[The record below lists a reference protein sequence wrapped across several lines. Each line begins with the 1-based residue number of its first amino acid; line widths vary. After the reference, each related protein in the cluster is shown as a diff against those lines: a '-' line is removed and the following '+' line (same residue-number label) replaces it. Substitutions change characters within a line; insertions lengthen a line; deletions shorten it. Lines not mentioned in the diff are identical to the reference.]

1 MSSAQQHGAG
11 GGLPYRPAST
21 GPDSRS
27 RTDKSGAPTSFGI
40 TPSQIPDHPSSTND
54 VLPRSSNGYGG
65 GRSKTYGPST
75 TTGANGSYR
84 QPDPYYQQQY
94 QHLDF
99 HDQGYYGSMTT
110 PNLPPRDMETLK
122 LTCEHGMR
130 EYLAL
135 CELSRKDTASM
146 ALDRTRYQRGVVLAD
161 LRSLQAELKNM
172 IKEAENSRWRTWMTG
187 GILATF
193 IPFLRKIFRRG
204 KDRESRLSSNDTE
217 YAFRRTKKFLKILK
231 NNVMGKGSIAS
242 VGMFVFAVL
251 YLFQSEVTIRV
262 AKTLQKRIKKLN
274 ARLESGDADVDDKDL
289 KLLQGW
295 RWRVLLW

>member
-1 MSSAQQHGAG
+1 MDDRRHPVSFAHLFCSQEE
-11 GGLPYRPAST
+11 
-21 GPDSRS
+21 DEEEEEE
-27 RTDKSGAPTSFGI
+27 KAPEADNGYLL
-40 TPSQIPDHPSSTND
+40 
-54 VLPRSSNGYGG
+54 LPR
-65 GRSKTYGPST
+65 
-75 TTGANGSYR
+75 
-84 QPDPYYQQQY
+84 
-94 QHLDF
+94 
-99 HDQGYYGSMTT
+99 
-110 PNLPPRDMETLK
+110 
-122 LTCEHGMR
+122 
-130 EYLAL
+130 
-135 CELSRKDTASM
+135 
-146 ALDRTRYQRGVVLAD
+146 
-161 LRSLQAELKNM
+161 
-172 IKEAENSRWRTWMTG
+172 
-187 GILATF
+187 ATF